1 MKKDGKIF
9 IITKDAKG
17 KRTMRIYH
25 SDYMDGNKATQLLI
39 NIRSKL
45 SLCPSK
51 FKLSNFKLDCDFP
64 FTLTA
69 SSDIHFPHLTVA
81 LKLKNIWEDYDEY
94 RSEPSPRFIDYLLN
108 LDNILGEKFPSNI
121 LLIEI
126 KENPYYVEEK
136 SERFNVSFSYG
147 TFSEE
152 GEVVSVE
159 MNRCLADFVS
169 LTNAPDNV
177 ASILNSFGI
186 SFLTASKK

>member
-9 IITKDAKG
+9 IITTDAKN
-17 KRTMRIYH
+17 RRSMQIYRA
-25 SDYMDGNKATQLLI
+25 DYMDGNRAMQLLI
-39 NIRSKL
+39 NIRSRL
-45 SLCPSK
+45 SLYPSK
-51 FKLSNFKLDCDFP
+51 YKLSNFKLDCDFP
-64 FTLTA
+64 FSLTA
-69 SSDIHFPHLTVA
+69 STDIHFPHLTVA

-121 LLIEI
+121 LIIEI

-152 GEVVSVE
+152 GEVVSVK
-159 MNRCLADFVS
+159 MNRGLADFVAS
-169 LTNAPDNV
+169 TNAPDNGV
-177 ASILNSFGI
+177 NILGSLGILSILYN
-186 SFLTASKK
+186 